1 MYEIPKI
8 EVPVEILLMSGES
21 IAGQMF
27 VTDNLLSAAGNPQ
40 LEEFLNSD
48 PDIFFPFVTSGGAYR
63 LMNRRYVVMIKCNQ
77 DDAEIRDQ
85 TPMEPR
91 NLVIH
96 FTNGRT
102 VHGVIYPTLAEES
115 RVSDLINQAN
125 PFLALYQDGHKL
137 IVNLDQVIYANAN

>member
-21 IAGQMF
+21 ISGEMF
-27 VTDNLLSAAGNPQ
+27 VTEDLLSAAGHPQ
-40 LEEFLNSD
+40 LEEFLNND
-48 PDIFFPFVTSGGAYR
+48 PDPFFPFVTGGGAYR
-63 LMNRRYVVMIKCNQ
+63 LMNRRHVVMIKCNQ
-77 DDAEIRDQ
+77 DDAEIRAQ

-102 VHGVIYPTLAEES
+102 VHGVIYPTQAEEA
-115 RVSDLINQAN
+115 RVLDLINQ
-125 PFLALYQDGHKL
+125 PVSFLALYQDGQKL
-137 IVNLDQVIYANAN
+137 IVNLDHVIYANAN